1 VSKVDSIN
9 SARFYLVR
17 AGRHP
22 GGTASRGTAEER
34 SSGFETLRKHI
45 AIVNNSLCQVQI
57 AKQIAK
63 QIVLRRRMNRIRLVT
78 SQ

>member
-1 VSKVDSIN
+1 MCSKFETKVSLFSSLPVSKVDSIN

-34 SSGFETLRKHI
+34 STGVLKLRKHI
-45 AIVNNSLCQVQI
+45 AIVNTYLC
-57 AKQIAK
+57 
-63 QIVLRRRMNRIRLVT
+63 LIR
-78 SQ
+78 

>member
-34 SSGFETLRKHI
+34 STGVLKLRKHI
-45 AIVNNSLCQVQI
+45 AIVNTYLC
-57 AKQIAK
+57 
-63 QIVLRRRMNRIRLVT
+63 LIR
-78 SQ
+78 